1 MDCEFNDIINN
12 ITKNC
17 DNDMEVIKDT
27 CKVICMSSIVKA
39 LNYCYF
45 EMLDTGLIEQ
55 MRDVIKFCY
64 YKKNENPDSH

>member
-1 MDCEFNDIINN
+1 MDCDFKDIINN

-39 LNYCYF
+39 LDMCYF
-45 EMLDTGLIEQ
+45 QMLQTGLIEQ
-55 MRDVIKFCY
+55 MRDIIKFCY
-64 YKKNENPDSH
+64 YKKYESTEGH

>member
-1 MDCEFNDIINN
+1 MNCEFNDIIHN
-12 ITKNC
+12 ITNNC
-17 DNDMEVIKDT
+17 DNDLQIVKDT

-55 MRDVIKFCY
+55 MKDVIKFCY
-64 YKKNENPDSH
+64 YKKNEIPDSH

>member
-1 MDCEFNDIINN
+1 MDCNFKDIIHN

-55 MRDVIKFCY
+55 MKDVIKFCY
-64 YKKNENPDSH
+64 YKKNEGH

>member
-1 MDCEFNDIINN
+1 MLCEFNEIVDN
-12 ITKNC
+12 ITLNC

-55 MRDVIKFCY
+55 MKDVIKFCY
-64 YKKNENPDSH
+64 YKKNEIPDSH